1 MPTRQGTH
9 HNIRPRVLS
18 AVLNLQRFTV
28 QELVAAANLRDRKQA
43 YAQLDILKDD
53 DLISGETM
61 ASDRPNRPPTL
72 YEVKPKKIAE
82 IARILEGYRLP
93 AVGYDRKE
101 RNAALDRARDLLT
114 EVEGQLNAIKPA

>member
-114 EVEGQLNAIKPA
+114 EVEG